1 MKKFKTKFLNLFID
15 LDIWIF
21 LSVVTLILIGI
32 FAVFSAST
40 RIDEKY
46 DLLFKKH
53 LIFCILGFFVI
64 CVISKATLK
73 NVIFLS
79 ILIFLVSLMM
89 SLSTIIFFSE
99 TKGASRWIKILNFSF
114 QPSEIIKP
122 SFVII
127 SSLLLSRFK
136 SKTDYSFFANV
147 FIFVVISIILLK
159 QPDFGMFLLIFVVW
173 IIQIFNSRLDLKII
187 TPIVIGFASVIVSS
201 YIFLDH
207 VRFRINNFFF
217 SDIGDNY
224 QINKSLDSFANGG
237 LFGKGLGNG
246 SVSKSLPDAHSDF
259 IFALVGEEFGF
270 LTVFAIIFLYML
282 IYLRVFFICQKTEN
296 FFIINSISG
305 LVHLLIFQTIINIS
319 STLNILPTKGMTLPF
334 ISYGGSSFL
343 SCAILI
349 GFIMVFIKEGKNE

>member
-1 MKKFKTKFLNLFID
+1 
-15 LDIWIF
+15 
-21 LSVVTLILIGI
+21 
-32 FAVFSAST
+32 
-40 RIDEKY
+40 
-46 DLLFKKH
+46 
-53 LIFCILGFFVI
+53 
-64 CVISKATLK
+64 
-73 NVIFLS
+73 
-79 ILIFLVSLMM
+79 
-89 SLSTIIFFSE
+89 
-99 TKGASRWIKILNFSF
+99 
-114 QPSEIIKP
+114 
-122 SFVII
+122 
-127 SSLLLSRFK
+127 
-136 SKTDYSFFANV
+136 
-147 FIFVVISIILLK
+147 
-159 QPDFGMFLLIFVVW
+159 MFLLIFVVW

-349 GFIMVFIKEGKNE
+349 GFIMVFIKRRKK